1 MHHSS
6 HALLIFIKN
15 PERGKVKTRLAATV
29 GDERALRI
37 YRALLKYTRNLALE
51 VASERYL
58 FYSRFIEEN
67 DEWSSRQ
74 FHKKLQEGE
83 DLGERMYRAFAVTL
97 GRHGKAVIIGS
108 DCPTLTPAIVEEA
121 FRRLDDHDYVIGPAR
136 DGGYYLLGMRELR
149 PELFRD
155 IPWSTDQVRS
165 LTIDRIKE
173 RGQTYFLLPELS
185 DIDRA
190 EDWEEDGWEL

>member
-1 MHHSS
+1 MHRYRQ
-6 HALLIFIKN
+6 ALLIFIKN
-15 PERGKVKTRLAATV
+15 PEKGKVKTRLAATV
-29 GDERALRI
+29 GDERALKI

-67 DEWSSRQ
+67 DEWSGRQ
-74 FHKKLQEGE
+74 FHKKLQEGK
-83 DLGERMYRAFAVTL
+83 DLGERMYRAFEWTL
-97 GRHGKAVIIGS
+97 ERHGKAVIIGS
-108 DCPTLTPAIVEEA
+108 DCATLTPAIVEEA
-121 FRRLDDHDYVIGPAR
+121 FRRLDDHDCVIGPAT
-136 DGGYYLLGMRELR
+136 DGGYYLLGLRETR

-165 LTIDRIKE
+165 LTIERIE
-173 RGQTYFLLPELS
+173 ALGQTYFLLPELS

-190 EDWEEDGWEL
+190 EDWDEYGWEV